1 MTLGLV
7 LLLAGKDIYCYNAAY
22 VGLTLCD
29 PSYADDFITEL
40 GASAKNV
47 CDKRADRIGVFD
59 WKARGGLRLCRAGV
73 ECISESDHDE
83 KNGVTCPHTVWTKS
97 GDSSATRAS
106 TAMPAT
112 RQTLVRVSS
121 LWVLIRQ
128 LSLTWWA
135 LQFKAAYVH
144 MRVYSSG
151 SR

>member
-1 MTLGLV
+1 MCSTISWLANAQPLTLGLV

-83 KNGVTCPHTVWTKS
+83 KNGVTCPLAPTQCGLSQATAAPHVPAQRCPRHGKPWCVFPAS
-97 GDSSATRAS
+97 G
-106 TAMPAT
+106 
-112 RQTLVRVSS
+112 
-121 LWVLIRQ
+121 
-128 LSLTWWA
+128 
-135 LQFKAAYVH
+135 Y
-144 MRVYSSG
+144 
-151 SR
+151 